1 MKEYYLA
8 TYKKT
13 DGTYGTALVLSDS
26 ETNLSVSLLILF
38 HAGIAYNTWGEA
50 NYIFFGEVRPL
61 ASIVT
66 L

>member
-26 ETNLSVSLLILF
+26 DYFALRKALYRTLESTISLHGKHQRAARKALPI
-38 HAGIAYNTWGEA
+38 
-50 NYIFFGEVRPL
+50 
-61 ASIVT
+61 SCS
-66 L
+66 